1 MYILK
6 PDIEEETYAQV
17 ISKFEQLV
25 KEDGGEVET
34 IEEWGKRT
42 FAYEIDH
49 YDQGYYVLMSFTCD
63 AERVRELDEKFKME
77 SAVLRHQIVR
87 LDEKGEG
94 G

>member
-17 ISKFEQLV
+17 INKFEQLV
-25 KEDGGEVET
+25 KEDGGEVEE

-49 YDQGYYVLMSFTCD
+49 YDQGYYVLMSF
-63 AERVRELDEKFKME
+63 AYEPERVRELDEKFKIE
-77 SAVLRHQIVR
+77 STILRHQIVR
-87 LDEKGEG
+87 LDEDEG
-94 G
+94 